1 MLLAFVLGCGDEY
14 EPDCNQPM
22 PSTDEDGAP
31 WPSYSVASSEL
42 ADCGQIEDYYLR
54 RNGSCSD
61 GKRFL
66 DKGSGFV
73 GDTLY
78 FDGETIV
85 GRYALQRARGGGDH
99 VPVVHVSLGS
109 RRRERV
115 TATLRVRIPGQTIAC
130 E

>member
-31 WPSYSVASSEL
+31 WPSYSVASAEL

-54 RNGSCSD
+54 RSGSCSD

-85 GRYALQRARGGGDH
+85 GRTEWSDFVICDPWRYGDT
-99 VPVVHVSLGS
+99 
-109 RRRERV
+109 RCNEREV
-115 TATLRVRIPGQTIAC
+115 EEIMCP
-130 E
+130 